1 MRGFIKIFAIAI
13 LVVAMAVTWVFRR
26 SLNRGD
32 GTAQGV
38 AKVRHM
44 ETIWPVKG
52 DQKRLFEDPYASYLY
67 TGAGV
72 TQFFF
77 DWVGAEWMNQMLN
90 NLQAAVHPTLAGR
103 TAEFDRQVRNAIDA
117 GCKQYV
123 ILGAGY
129 DTRALRLGLPKDVQ
143 VFEVD
148 QPIVQE
154 LKRAKLSSIP
164 GLKLPNSVHFVPV
177 DFKTETIS
185 KLLDHPSYDPLV
197 PTVFTLEGVTQ
208 YIPKESTSQTLAN
221 AAKMSGPGSRFIVS
235 YVPQDLWDNPEKC
248 GDEKEIASFL
258 WQVATFTNEPWISG
272 FSEESMAEKM
282 HSFGFVVERDISLL
296 ELNKDF
302 FEPAG
307 RPIPEHHQVILER
320 CATAIKK

>member
-1 MRGFIKIFAIAI
+1 MRGFIKIFTIGAVVCAI
-13 LVVAMAVTWVFRR
+13 AVTWMFRR

-38 AKVRHM
+38 AKARHM
-44 ETIWPVKG
+44 ETIWPMKG
-52 DQKRLFEDPYASYLY
+52 DQKRLFEDPYASHLY
-67 TGAGV
+67 TGAGA
-72 TQFFF
+72 TQLIFE
-77 DWVGAEWMNQMLN
+77 WVGAEGINRMLN
-90 NLQAAVHPTLAGR
+90 NVQAAVHPTLAGR
-103 TAEFDRQVRNAIDA
+103 TAEFDHQVRIAIDA

-129 DTRALRLGLPKDVQ
+129 DTRALRLALPKDVQ

-164 GLKLPNSVHFVPV
+164 GLKLPSSVHFVPV

-185 KLLDHPSYDPLV
+185 KLLDHPSYDPLA

-208 YIPKESTSQTLAN
+208 YIPKESTSQTLGN

-258 WQVATFTNEPWISG
+258 WQVAAFTNEPWISG
-272 FSEESMAEKM
+272 WSEESMEAAM
-282 HSFGFVVERDISLL
+282 HSFGFMVERDVCLRD
-296 ELNKDF
+296 LNKDY